1 MKQIYKAGTKKHLS
15 FSRGEKFGLIGA
27 ITILLILVFI
37 LLAYLIIKDI
47 KKSEVVKGPLSKKT
61 IEKVNFDSNVVAT
74 PYFNFRDSGNWR
86 YAEELSTN
94 SKVVVIKY
102 LGQSKDVQHLL
113 TAYINEE
120 PPIPELASSRVLP
133 VNIVGRNLS
142 PTQVSDACGV
152 HYSQNEPRKVMLRS
166 LDSVIMPCDPDNSQY
181 KVILGTF
188 GINYHLKLTR
198 ANGQVAQYII
208 IYENETN
215 GADANTILQVAK
227 TFQAQ

>member
-74 PYFNFRDSGNWR
+74 PYFNFR
-86 YAEELSTN
+86 
-94 SKVVVIKY
+94 
-102 LGQSKDVQHLL
+102 DVQHLL